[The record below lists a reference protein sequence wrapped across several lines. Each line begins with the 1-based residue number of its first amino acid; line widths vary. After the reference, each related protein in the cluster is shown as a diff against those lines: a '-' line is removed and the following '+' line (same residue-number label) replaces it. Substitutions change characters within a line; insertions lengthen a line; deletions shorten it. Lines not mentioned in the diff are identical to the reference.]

1 MYFFKNPKKSIFK
14 KNKKYVLFKKFQKNQ
29 ENYFTK
35 WKEKSVSAELPL
47 N

>member
-1 MYFFKNPKKSIFK
+1 MYFFKKLK
-14 KNKKYVLFKKFQKNQ
+14 KNQ

-35 WKEKSVSAELPL
+35 WKEKGVSAELPL

>member
-1 MYFFKNPKKSIFK
+1 MYFLKNSKKSIFK
-14 KNKKYVLFKKFQKNQ
+14 KNKNMCFLKKFKRIKRILQ
-29 ENYFTK
+29 K